1 MPLKL
6 VAVVVVAVIFR
17 PKIEKYYSI
26 LRVIGLQMV
35 YNILKFNHLQHK
47 I

>member
-1 MPLKL
+1 MPLIL
-6 VAVVVVAVIFR
+6 VAVVVDAVIFR
-17 PKIEKYYSI
+17 PKIEQYYTV

-35 YNILKFNHLQHK
+35 YNVLKFNNLQHK